1 MPFCRL
7 TDTNATEAGTLDVLS
22 VRHVTAAV
30 LSLIRLA
37 LIAAKTRETE
47 KVRRKSLVVTMALA
61 TASWAAG
68 HSAAMPGDHNQKV
81 QSIGACSEYG
91 NWIDARTGED
101 VSRAKLFAD
110 LIQRPIV
117 LLGETHDN
125 PEHHHWQLHTLAAL
139 HSRSVKLVIGFEMFP
154 RNMQSVLNQWVNG
167 DLTAKAF
174 LKAVNWRKVW
184 GFDPALYMPLFNFA
198 RMHRIPMVALNVD
211 RGLVSRVSAEGWN
224 AVPEDEREG
233 LSDPAPASPSYQR
246 ILAEVYRNKRAL
258 NTHGKEHGGPATAQI
273 RTANGDETISNI
285 MRQPGFKRFVAA
297 QLTWDRAMAEGLSA
311 AKREHS
317 GAVIVGVMGSGHLS
331 NFHGVPHQLGD
342 LGVADSAVLIPVEA
356 NQACDKLGADYADA
370 IFTVKSSAHSDRPR
384 LRLGVLVRDGKAAA
398 LIDGVIPDSVADAA
412 KLRKGDRIIR
422 AAGVD
427 IRSSEALM
435 EVISRQAPGTWLPLI
450 VEREGAEVELIAKFP
465 ATREKES

>member
-1 MPFCRL
+1 
-7 TDTNATEAGTLDVLS
+7 
-22 VRHVTAAV
+22 VRHKI
-30 LSLIRLA
+30 LIIA
-37 LIAAKTRETE
+37 L
-47 KVRRKSLVVTMALA
+47 ALA

-68 HSAAMPGDHNQKV
+68 HSAAMPGDHNQKG
-81 QSIGACSEYG
+81 QSIGACSEHG
-91 NWIDARTGED
+91 NWIDARTGEG

-110 LIQRPIV
+110 LIQRPVV

-125 PEHHHWQLHTLAAL
+125 REHHRWQLHTLAAL
-139 HSRSVKLVIGFEMFP
+139 HSRSAKLVIGFEMFP

-184 GFDPALYMPLFNFA
+184 GIDPELYMPLFHFA

-211 RGLVSRVSAEGWN
+211 RGLISRVGTEGWDS
-224 AVPEDEREG
+224 VPEDEREG
-233 LSDPAPASPSYQR
+233 LSDPAPASSSYQR
-246 ILAEVYRNKRAL
+246 VLARVYLAKREL
-258 NTHGKEHGGPATAQI
+258 TTRGEEDGGASTVQ
-273 RTANGDETISNI
+273 RTPPNDEMIADV
-285 MRQPGFKRFVAA
+285 MQQPGFKRFVEA
-297 QLTWDRAMAEGLSA
+297 QLTWDRAMAEGLFA

-317 GAVIVGVMGSGHLS
+317 GAMIVGVMGSGHLS
-331 NFHGVPHQLGD
+331 SFHGVPHQLGD

-370 IFTVKSSAHSDRPR
+370 IFTVKPSAHSDRPR
-384 LRLGVLVRDGKAAA
+384 LRLGVVVRDGKGAA
-398 LIDGVIPDSVADAA
+398 LIDRVIPDSVADAA
-412 KLRKGDRIIR
+412 KLRKGDRITR

-427 IRSSEALM
+427 IRSSGALI